1 MNSIEQIQYQAARA
15 VTGTWK
21 GTNTSKLYDELGW
34 ESLTDRRWFHRLIH
48 YFKISNGLTP
58 SYLSELLPP
67 PRPMLYGSRRENI
80 LSILPS
86 NTVRYQH
93 SFFPNSTRLWNEIG
107 VELRSKD
114 TLGQFKNSL
123 LHLIRHEGKSLF
135 DVNHP
140 RGEKYLFRLRVGLS
154 SLKSHKR
161 AHHFLDTPSDLC
173 DCGEEPEDVKHY
185 FLACKAYDEYRDTM
199 LISVRNSL
207 SSKNIIANS
216 NAHLASILLY
226 GHSDLNDEA
235 NRQIL
240 LASIKYMHSTKRFDQ

>member
-1 MNSIEQIQYQAARA
+1 
-15 VTGTWK
+15 
-21 GTNTSKLYDELGW
+21 
-34 ESLTDRRWFHRLIH
+34 
-48 YFKISNGLTP
+48 
-58 SYLSELLPP
+58 
-67 PRPMLYGSRRENI
+67 MLYGSRRENV

-107 VELRSKD
+107 VELRSKVS
-114 TLGQFKNSL
+114 LGQFKNSL
-123 LHLIRHEGKSLF
+123 LRLIRPEGKSLF

-161 AHHFLDTPSDLC
+161 DHHFLDTPFDLC
-173 DCGEEPEDVKHY
+173 DCGEEPEDVIHY
-185 FLACKAYDEYRDTM
+185 FLECKTYDEYRDTM
-199 LISVRNSL
+199 LTSVRNSL

-240 LASIKYMHSTKRFDQ
+240 LASIKYMHTTKRFDQ